1 MRASPLPVSQENLC
15 SFCAYLADDKLKHRT
30 IKVYLSAV
38 RYMQIA
44 AAYPD
49 PFSEPLPR
57 LHYVLRGIK
66 KAEAAQQTEPRE
78 RLPITPPL
86 LLCMKRVWQDS
97 SKVDHRD
104 KQMLWAA
111 CCVCFFAF
119 LRVGEMTV
127 PSDNTY
133 DPSVHL
139 GIGDIAVDDPQMPSM
154 VRIRIKQSK
163 TDPFRKGIYLFVGRT
178 ASGLCPVAAV
188 LGYLQSRGME
198 PGPLFRF
205 HDGRVLTRPR
215 FAAAVRSALKE
226 GGVDQSKFCTH
237 SFRIGAAT
245 MAAAKGVEDSIIKTL
260 GRWESVAYLQY
271 VRIPREQL
279 TAYSRRLVQ

>member
-154 VRIRIKQSK
+154 VRIRIKQFK

-198 PGPLFRF
+198 PGPFF
-205 HDGRVLTRPR
+205 SFPR
-215 FAAAVRSALKE
+215 WACPHSTEIRRS
-226 GGVDQSKFCTH
+226 S
-237 SFRIGAAT
+237 
-245 MAAAKGVEDSIIKTL
+245 
-260 GRWESVAYLQY
+260 
-271 VRIPREQL
+271 
-279 TAYSRRLVQ
+279 